1 GRVAPP
7 ERTPM
12 IESRRVPAMGAHAT
26 VTIVGGGS
34 GPMDAVLR
42 ELERLEELWSRFL
55 PGSDLS
61 RLNRADGSPVRVDA
75 ATIGLLH
82 VMGEAM
88 AETAGAFD
96 PTLLPALVDAGYA
109 MSMVDST
116 HATALPPTARAGG
129 AFADILIEGFE
140 VSLPPGLTLDAGGIG
155 KGYAADR
162 LTSLARVRG
171 AAGAMVEIAG
181 DLVVFGE
188 APQPGGWV
196 IGIED
201 PREPARHLTT
211 VRLAE
216 GAVAT
221 SGTRKRR
228 WMQDG
233 AERHHLIDPRTGVSA
248 RDDIDAVTVIAGS
261 GSRAEALAKYAF
273 VHGLESALAWLPTR
287 NAAGL
292 IATADGGV
300 HTTTTW
306 EDYR

>member
-1 GRVAPP
+1 
-7 ERTPM
+7 M
-12 IESRRVPAMGAHAT
+12 IESRRVAAMGAHAT

-34 GPMDAVLR
+34 GVMDAVLR
-42 ELERLEELWSRFL
+42 ELERLEELWSRFV

-61 RLNRADGSPVRVDA
+61 RLNLADGAPVRVDP
-75 ATIGLLH
+75 ATVGLLH

-88 AETAGAFD
+88 AETGGAFD

-109 MSMVDST
+109 VSMVDPARST
-116 HATALPPTARAGG
+116 TLPPTARAGG
-129 AFADILIEGFE
+129 AFGDTIIDGFE
-140 VSLPPGLTLDAGGIG
+140 VTLPPGLTLDAGGIG

-162 LTSLARVRG
+162 LASLARVRG

-211 VRLAE
+211 VRLAD

-228 WMQDG
+228 WVQDG
-233 AERHHLIDPRTGVSA
+233 AERHHLIDPRTGASA

-261 GSRAEALAKYAF
+261 GARAEALAKYAF
-273 VHGLESALAWLPTR
+273 VHPIGDTLAWLPTR

-292 IATADGGV
+292 IVTADGGV
-300 HTTTTW
+300 HATSTW
-306 EDYR
+306 EDFR

>member
-1 GRVAPP
+1 
-7 ERTPM
+7 M
-12 IESRRVPAMGAHAT
+12 IESRRVAAMGAHAT

-34 GPMDAVLR
+34 GVMDAVLR
-42 ELERLEELWSRFL
+42 ELERLEGLWSRFL

-61 RLNRADGSPVRVDA
+61 RLNLADGAPVRVDP
-75 ATIGLLH
+75 ATVGLLH
-82 VMGEAM
+82 VMGQAI
-88 AETAGAFD
+88 AETGGAFD

-109 MSMVDST
+109 VSMVDPAHS
-116 HATALPPTARAGG
+116 TALPPTAHAGG
-129 AFADILIEGFE
+129 AFGDTIIDGFE
-140 VSLPPGLTLDAGGIG
+140 VTLPAGLTVDAGGIG

-171 AAGAMVEIAG
+171 ASGAMVEIAG

-201 PREPARHLTT
+201 PREPARHRTT

-228 WMQDG
+228 WMRDG
-233 AERHHLIDPRTGVSA
+233 AERHHLIDPRTGASA

-261 GSRAEALAKYAF
+261 GARAEALAKYAF
-273 VHGLESALAWLPTR
+273 VHPIGDTLAWLPTR
-287 NAAGL
+287 NAAGF
-292 IATADGGV
+292 IVTADGAV
-300 HTTTTW
+300 HATSTW
-306 EDYR
+306 EDFR

>member
-1 GRVAPP
+1 
-7 ERTPM
+7 M
-12 IESRRVPAMGAHAT
+12 IESRRVAAMGAHAT

-34 GPMDAVLR
+34 GVMDAVLR
-42 ELERLEELWSRFL
+42 ELERLEELWSRFV

-61 RLNRADGSPVRVDA
+61 RLNLADGAPVRVDP
-75 ATIGLLH
+75 ATVGLLH

-88 AETAGAFD
+88 AETGGAFD

-109 MSMVDST
+109 VSMVDPAHST
-116 HATALPPTARAGG
+116 TLPPTARAGG
-129 AFADILIEGFE
+129 AFGDTVIDGFE
-140 VSLPPGLTLDAGGIG
+140 VTLPHGLTLDAGGIG

-162 LTSLARVRG
+162 LASLARVRG

-211 VRLAE
+211 VRLAD

-228 WMQDG
+228 WVQDG
-233 AERHHLIDPRTGVSA
+233 AERHHLIDPRTGASA

-261 GSRAEALAKYAF
+261 GARAEALAKYAF
-273 VHGLESALAWLPTR
+273 VHPIGDTLAWLPTR

-292 IATADGGV
+292 IVTADGGV
-300 HTTTTW
+300 HATATW
-306 EDYR
+306 EDFR

>member
-1 GRVAPP
+1 
-7 ERTPM
+7 M

-26 VTIVGGGS
+26 VTIVGGGA
-34 GPMDAVLR
+34 GILDAVLH
-42 ELERLEELWSRFL
+42 ELERLERLWSRFL

-61 RLNRADGSPVRVDA
+61 RLNLAGGAPVRVDP
-75 ATIGLLH
+75 ATVGLLH
-82 VMGEAM
+82 VMAEAM
-88 AETAGAFD
+88 TETGGAFD

-109 MSMVDST
+109 VSMVDPGR
-116 HATALPPTARAGG
+116 ATALPSTARSGG
-129 AFADILIEGFE
+129 AFGDIVIDGFE
-140 VSLPPGLTLDAGGIG
+140 VSLPSGLTLDAGGIG

-201 PREPARHLTT
+201 PRDPARHLTT
-211 VRLAE
+211 VRLAD

-221 SGTRKRR
+221 SGTRTRR
-228 WMQDG
+228 WTQDG
-233 AERHHLIDPRTGVSA
+233 AERHHLIDPRTGASA
-248 RDDIDAVTVIAGS
+248 RDDIDSVTVIAGS
-261 GSRAEALAKYAF
+261 GSRADALAKYAF
-273 VHGLESALAWLPTR
+273 VHGIDDTLAWLPSR

-292 IATADGGV
+292 IVTAEGAMHATA
-300 HTTTTW
+300 TW